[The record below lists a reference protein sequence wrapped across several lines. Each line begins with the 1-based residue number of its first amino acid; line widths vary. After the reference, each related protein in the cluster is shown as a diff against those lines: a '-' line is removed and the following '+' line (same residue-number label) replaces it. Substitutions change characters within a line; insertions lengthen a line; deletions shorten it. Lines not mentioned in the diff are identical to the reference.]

1 MIDSRNTPYKV
12 KIILI
17 FLTLL
22 FTIALFNENELVYGQ
37 INSSGISVSVSIN
50 EEGVVDGDVICSSGE
65 GYVRCANEY
74 SSSMFG
80 VVTDNPSASLESQGD
95 EDVRLVLSSGNAR
108 VRITSANGNISE
120 GDLITTSNIPGVAKK
135 SDRNGYVLGTA
146 LEGYESDNPD
156 EVGNLLVSLNIHVS
170 TEGAQA
176 GGNLLE
182 TIRQAFVAPS
192 LAPLA
197 SLRYLLAFLIAI
209 IAFTLGFVYFGRV
222 VRTGIE
228 AMGRNPLAR
237 RMIQFS
243 ILFNTLI
250 TIVIILGGLGIAYLI
265 LVL

>member
-1 MIDSRNTPYKV
+1 MNVLINTLNKF
-12 KIILI
+12 KLI
-17 FLTLL
+17 FIIT
-22 FTIALFNENELVYGQ
+22 ALFFSIAILCGKEIVYGQ
-37 INSSGISVSVSIN
+37 INSSGISVSVTIN
-50 EEGVVDGDVICSSGE
+50 DEGVLNGDVICSSGK
-65 GYVRCANEY
+65 GYIRCVNEY

-120 GDLITTSNIPGVAKK
+120 GDLITTSNIPGVAQKA
-135 SDRNGYVLGTA
+135 DRNGYVLGTA

-156 EVGNLLVSLNIHVS
+156 EAGTLLVSINMHVS
-170 TEGAQA
+170 TEGVQA

-237 RMIQFS
+237 RMIQIS